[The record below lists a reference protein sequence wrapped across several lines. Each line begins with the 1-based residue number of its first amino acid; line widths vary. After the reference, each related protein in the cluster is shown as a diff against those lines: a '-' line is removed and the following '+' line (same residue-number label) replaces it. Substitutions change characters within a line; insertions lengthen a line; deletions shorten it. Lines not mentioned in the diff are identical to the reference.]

1 MRVFFLAS
9 EAHQAVK
16 IEKLVFQGALRH
28 HGHKLGAILVGGV
41 EGLESSPG
49 LLPNCLPLHTFRI
62 HLYINYYLQL
72 ILESKII

>member
-16 IEKLVFQGALRH
+16 IKKLVFQGALSH
-28 HGHKLGAILVGGV
+28 HGHIGGAILVGGV
-41 EGLESSPG
+41 EGLESPAG
-49 LLPNCLPLHTFRI
+49 LFSDSLSFHDFRI

-72 ILESKII
+72 RE